1 MQKFI
6 KLLVTAADETAGE
19 RLVNCDN
26 ILQIIQATD
35 DTVVIT
41 YAGIAA
47 ADELTITH
55 DAIPANAYTMRT
67 YVADAIEEALRTSW
81 QKPYYTA
88 DSILPPRAADPLV
101 PVTITAIALA

>member
-6 KLLVTAADETAGE
+6 KLRVTETDETAGE
-19 RLVNCDN
+19 RLVSCDN
-26 ILQIIQATD
+26 ILQVIQASTT
-35 DTVVIT
+35 TVVIT

-88 DSILPPRAADPLV
+88 DSILPPSAADPLV
-101 PVTITAIALA
+101 PVTITDITLA